1 VAVPVGRQSGPC
13 SRGCRYPDVPEP
25 LREGD
30 RDYYTSENPGARP
43 QGFPG
48 GEDGFD
54 ALLEALQN
62 DAIYGN
68 VHTDKFPSGEIRG
81 QFRNHGND

>member
-1 VAVPVGRQSGPC
+1 LA
-13 SRGCRYPDVPEP
+13 
-25 LREGD
+25 
-30 RDYYTSENPGARP
+30 TPG

-48 GEDGFD
+48 GEPGFD
-54 ALLEALQN
+54 ALLEALRN

-81 QFRNHGND
+81 QFGDRRDD